1 MKALAQKFSIFPES
15 AVDQGCGVRAAGV
28 DLAGSSKDLETN
40 ILVLRSDRQEPIV
53 LVSIDAL
60 YPGDQLAKAAR
71 RGARGLPSER
81 VMIGATHTH
90 AAPMTDH
97 EKPALGDPDQDHM
110 ALLSRQLEN
119 TITRMVEEI
128 DESEPSQLHCGSGL
142 ADHSVNRRRRQAYVL
157 GRHPRMSHIAIAPNL
172 TGSRDETITLF
183 TITGESDTPVAVVWN
198 YACHPV
204 AQPSPEQY
212 SSHFPGLVR
221 ARIRSWFGEP
231 NLPVLFFQGFS
242 GDTRPSA
249 SVRKTTFIERL
260 RNAGRRTAF
269 DRMSSDVYTKWSA
282 SLGDRVMDVLRTT
295 RVVPADGTG
304 ASSTLEPGERFT
316 AGQAHPVLFQA
327 VAVGPELTILGIG
340 AEPVSSYAH
349 WVRSTIDSAFV
360 MCVGCVD
367 QTYGYLPTETVRQEG
382 GYEGGEFCTMF
393 GLGSVSMTVD
403 STARAAVRRV
413 LDQLSADRPQYPTG
427 RRKR

>member
-1 MKALAQKFSIFPES
+1 MKALARKFSIFPES
-15 AVDQGCGVRAAGV
+15 AVDQGCGVRAADV
-28 DLAGSSKDLETN
+28 DLAESSRDLEAN
-40 ILVLRSDRQEPIV
+40 ILVLQGVQQEPIV

-60 YPGDQLAKAAR
+60 YPGAQLADAAR
-71 RGARGLPSER
+71 RGARGLQPER

-97 EKPALGDPDQDHM
+97 EKPPLGAPDQRHM
-110 ALLSRQLEN
+110 AVLSRQLESA
-119 TITRMVEEI
+119 ITQMLEEI
-128 DESEPSQLHCGSGL
+128 GESESSQLHCGSGL
-142 ADHSVNRRRRQAYVL
+142 ADHSINRRRRQAFVL
-157 GRHPRMSHIAIAPNL
+157 SKRPRMSHIAIAPNL

-183 TITGESDTPVAVVWN
+183 TVSDMSGTPVAVVWN

-221 ARIRSWFGEP
+221 ARIRRWFGEP
-231 NLPVLFFQGFS
+231 TLPVLYFQGFS

-249 SVRKTTFIERL
+249 SVRKTTLVECL
-260 RNAGRRTAF
+260 RNAGRRVAF
-269 DRMSSDVYTKWSA
+269 DRMSSDVYSEWSA
-282 SLGDRVMDVLRTT
+282 SLGDRVIDVLSRT
-295 RVVPADGTG
+295 RVIPTDGIE
-304 ASSTLEPGERFT
+304 ASSTLEPGDQFI

-327 VAVGPELTILGIG
+327 VALGPELTILGIG

-349 WVRSTIDSAFV
+349 WVRSAVDSTFV

-367 QTYGYLPTETVRQEG
+367 QTYGYLPTATVLQEG
-382 GYEGGEFCTMF
+382 GYEGGEFCAVF
-393 GLGSVSMTVD
+393 GLGQLSATVD

-413 LDQLSADRPQYPTG
+413 LDRVDVARP
-427 RRKR
+427 